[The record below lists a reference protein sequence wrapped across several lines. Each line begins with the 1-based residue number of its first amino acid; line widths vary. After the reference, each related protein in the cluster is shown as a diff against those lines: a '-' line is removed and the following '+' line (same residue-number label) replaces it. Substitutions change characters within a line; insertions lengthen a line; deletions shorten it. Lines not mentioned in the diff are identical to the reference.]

1 MGIRIPLRRT
11 KTIDSPKEKWIPT
24 SGFALLGMTEVGLG
38 GCDDLYFALAPL
50 LGELAR
56 SA

>member
-1 MGIRIPLRRT
+1 MNLSVNASHCHLSWQERQENGIV
-11 KTIDSPKEKWIPT
+11 D
-24 SGFALLGMTEVGLG
+24 
-38 GCDDLYFALAPL
+38 LAPL